1 MLCGRGGC
9 GVDKGRYR
17 LAPQCQSL
25 ATIFCASAT
34 ANQEISVRIDLK
46 YVLGMRYRQAQVK
59 PEARLYNHLT

>member
-9 GVDKGRYR
+9 GVDKGIYR
-17 LAPQCQSL
+17 LASQCQSL

-34 ANQEISVRIDLK
+34 ANQEISVRIVLK
-46 YVLGMRYRQAQVK
+46 NVLDMRYRQAQVK